1 MQIFF
6 WSHIIFHQFE
16 MFSTRL
22 SEFLKKNL
30 FYFPGGLKN
39 IPTQSIDNLIQS
51 ITIKGPRNFITLSS
65 IFQTFN
71 KLEELRIIDSNI
83 PSIGKNTFWGVP
95 SLRIIGKD
103 N

>member
-1 MQIFF
+1 MKKKYFLL
-6 WSHIIFHQFE
+6 HIYI
-16 MFSTRL
+16 
-22 SEFLKKNL
+22 L
-30 FYFPGGLKN
+30 FYFAGGLKN
-39 IPTQSIDNLIQS
+39 IPTQSIDSIIQS

-95 SLRIIGKD
+95 SLRIIGKH

>member
-1 MQIFF
+1 MNFF
-6 WSHIIFHQFE
+6 QHTITSFFFF
-16 MFSTRL
+16 FS
-22 SEFLKKNL
+22 
-30 FYFPGGLKN
+30 FPGGLKN
-39 IPTQSIDNLIQS
+39 IPTQSIDRLIQS

-95 SLRIIGKD
+95 TLRIIGKH
-103 N
+103 NII